1 LSKGERVENPRFLR
15 ECSEKLARRPSKLAS
30 RVKGSKPGKILKGNI
45 YKLHQFVARTRWD
58 FQFKT
63 AHKLFD
69 KCDVLVAEDWSL
81 KNWTRGAKVKT
92 YIEGS
97 NLVHLPNNQVAKS
110 GLNKP
115 LLDAAH
121 GQFTNVIKY
130 VAGKLGKNVRFVDP
144 KGNS

>member
-1 LSKGERVENPRFLR
+1 M
-15 ECSEKLARRPSKLAS
+15 ARRQSKLAS
-30 RVKGSKPGKILKGNI
+30 RVKGSKPWKILKGNI

-69 KCDVLVAEDWSL
+69 KCDVWVAEDLSL

-92 YIEGS
+92 YIEGG
-97 NLVHLPNNQVAKS
+97 NLVYLPNNQVAKS

-115 LLDAAH
+115 LLDATH
-121 GQFTNVIKY
+121 GQFANVIKY

-144 KGNS
+144 KGNYQHWWNYLNKVHKKWSD